1 MKIDFFYCHIPN
13 LNYIGYVKRN
23 RLPTNCLQLPI
34 CINCYSLIFGRPT
47 AETWHYRIIV
57 LFRAMVCLVAG
68 LRDIYTISM
77 GNLTIIIV
85 EFIWGSLYC
94 IYLYIWYCF
103 IFKTMHR
110 KTIKKSIINCV
121 ILYFF
126 SFLAFVFSLFIWFY
140 IIYTSL
146 FNSKRNYS
154 LKKKKHW
161 VIFQCNNNSI
171 NVFFSTKYFL
181 LIQLLYYYN
190 FPCVFLYSYILT

>member
-1 MKIDFFYCHIPN
+1 MDWINFFLELFSLSLVGLNDKSRNFKFEIWLKIDFFCCHITN

-77 GNLTIIIV
+77 GNLGIIIV
-85 EFIWGSLYC
+85 EFKKGSWYC

-110 KTIKKSIINCV
+110 KT
-121 ILYFF
+121 
-126 SFLAFVFSLFIWFY
+126 
-140 IIYTSL
+140 
-146 FNSKRNYS
+146 
-154 LKKKKHW
+154 KKK
-161 VIFQCNNNSI
+161 
-171 NVFFSTKYFL
+171 
-181 LIQLLYYYN
+181 YN
-190 FPCVFLYSYILT
+190 